1 LRVLHAY
8 NRHRSGGGATKATIA
23 LVALS
28 REHGLEVDVFERSSC
43 NLPANALGHLRA
55 GLSAFVPGSS
65 VREFKIMLRQFKP
78 NLVHAHELFPLVSPW
93 ILPAC
98 WAENVPVVMTCND
111 YHLTCPART
120 HFRDGVICTECVD
133 AGVSRSVVHNCRGKQ
148 IESMTMAAYCA
159 MVEKLGLYL
168 ANVTHFIAPS
178 EFTRDWLIRHANI
191 DSARIT
197 ATATLVD
204 IPECAA
210 DPTRGRYAAFAG
222 RFVREKG
229 IDVLLA
235 AAELSGVPVQLSK
248 NEASFV
254 TVDLPRTVEVSVD
267 NTAEE
272 VERFYRGARMVVV
285 PSMWFETFGLVAAE
299 AMALGIPVIAS
310 RIGALAELIE
320 HGIDGLLFEPGNHL
334 DLAEKMRLLWENPE
348 MCREM
353 GRRAREKAFRLWR
366 PEAHMERTLSVYA
379 VALKSFPRTER
390 RQ

>member
-1 LRVLHAY
+1 MLHAY

-28 REHGLEVDVFERSSC
+28 RGHGLEVEVFERSSH
-43 NLPANALGHLRA
+43 NLPANALGHLQA
-55 GLSAFVPGSS
+55 GFSAFMPGPS

-78 NLVHAHELFPLVSPW
+78 DLVHAHELFPLVSPW

-98 WAENVPVVMTCND
+98 RAENIPVVMTCND
-111 YHLTCPART
+111 YHLTCPVRN
-120 HFRDGVICTECVD
+120 HVRNGVICTECVD
-133 AGVSRSVVHNCRGKQ
+133 AGVFRSVVHNCRGNR
-148 IESMTMAAYCA
+148 IESVTMAAYCA
-159 MVEKLGLYL
+159 MVGKLGLYL
-168 ANVTHFIAPS
+168 ANVNQFIAPS

-197 ATATLVD
+197 ATPSLVD

-210 DPTRGRYAAFAG
+210 DPACGRYAAFAG
-222 RFVREKG
+222 RFVPEKG

-235 AAELSGVPVQLSK
+235 AAELSGVPVELSK
-248 NEASFV
+248 NETSFV
-254 TVDLPRTVEVSVD
+254 TIDLPRTVKVSVD
-267 NTAEE
+267 NTSEE
-272 VERFYRGARMVVV
+272 VETFYRGARMVVV
-285 PSMWFETFGLVAAE
+285 PSVWFETFGLVAAE

-320 HGIDGLLFEPGNHL
+320 HGVDGLLFEPGNRF
-334 DLAEKMRLLWENPE
+334 DLAEKMRSLWENPE

-353 GRRAREKAFRLWR
+353 GRRARGKAFRLWR

-379 VALKSFPRTER
+379 AALESFPQTEC

>member
-28 REHGLEVDVFERSSC
+28 RGHGLEVEVFERSSR
-43 NLPANALGHLRA
+43 NLPANALGHLQA
-55 GLSAFVPGSS
+55 GFSAFIPGPS

-78 NLVHAHELFPLVSPW
+78 DLVHAHELFPLVSPW

-98 WAENVPVVMTCND
+98 GAENIPVVMTCND
-111 YHLTCPART
+111 YHLTCPARN
-120 HFRDGVICTECVD
+120 HVRNGVICTECVD
-133 AGVSRSVVHNCRGKQ
+133 AGVFRSVVHNCRGKR
-148 IESMTMAAYCA
+148 IESVTMAAYCA

-197 ATATLVD
+197 ATPSLVD

-210 DPTRGRYAAFAG
+210 DPARGRYAAFAG
-222 RFVREKG
+222 RFVPEKG

-235 AAELSGVPVQLSK
+235 AAELCGVPVELSK

-254 TVDLPRTVEVSVD
+254 TVDLPGTVKVSVD
-267 NTAEE
+267 NTSEE
-272 VERFYRGARMVVV
+272 VEAFYRGARMVVV
-285 PSMWFETFGLVAAE
+285 PSVWFETFGLVAAE

-310 RIGALAELIE
+310 RIGALAELID
-320 HGIDGLLFEPGNHL
+320 HGVDGLLFEPGNRR
-334 DLAEKMRLLWENPE
+334 DLAEKMRSLWENPE
-348 MCREM
+348 MCRDM

-366 PEAHMERTLSVYA
+366 PEAHMERTLSVYEA
-379 VALKSFPRTER
+379 ALESFPQTGC